1 MSNRDHILSAIKA
14 SQPALLPL
22 PILDYSIVPVMADL
36 LSSFV
41 HFVNM
46 VGGQVRLLDDL
57 TTLNDELE
65 AVRKHGRLVINRIGD
80 PAHMDE
86 VPQNAAELEAVDRA
100 YIRGSIGVAE
110 NGAIWVNESAMG
122 NRILPFICQELVI
135 LIEAD
140 KLVAT
145 MHDAYQ
151 EIQIN
156 QEGFGVFIAGPSKTA
171 DIEQSLVIG
180 AHGPVAL
187 TVLVLTQG

>member
-14 SQPALLPL
+14 SQPASLPL

-65 AVRKHGRLVINRIGD
+65 AVRKQGRLVINRIGD

>member
-14 SQPALLPL
+14 SQPALRPL
-22 PILDYSIVPVMADL
+22 PILDYSVVPVMADL
-36 LSSFV
+36 LTSFA

-57 TTLNDELE
+57 SMLNEELE
-65 AVRKHGRLVINRIGD
+65 AEQKQGRLLINRIGD
-80 PAHMDE
+80 PAKMDE
-86 VPQNAAELEAVDRA
+86 VSQNAVALEAVDRA
-100 YIRGSIGVAE
+100 YIKGSIGVAE
-110 NGAIWVNESAMG
+110 NGAIWVNETAMG

-145 MHDAYQ
+145 MHDAYR

-187 TVLVLTQG
+187 TVLVLTHG